1 MAVTLTLPTVLANLA
16 DGNKTLEAEGRTLG
30 DAIDHVAERFP
41 ELAPRLR
48 DEDGSPYP
56 FVTFYLNDQDI
67 RLNGGF
73 DVKLNQGDEVT
84 IVPAIAGG

>member
-16 DGNKTLEAEGRTLG
+16 EGNKTLEAEGHTLG
-30 DAIDHVAERFP
+30 DAIDNVSGRYP
-41 ELAPRLR
+41 QLASRLR
-48 DEDGSPYP
+48 DEDGTPYP

-73 DVKLNQGDEVT
+73 DVELHEGDEIT